1 MDHTGAN
8 FLKVNNMIDWQ
19 KYNETFQW
27 YGKDVE
33 IELIEMLENEFE
45 DRMARISKNVA
56 ERDFE
61 QLKFNTHSLKGSI
74 ANYHAEEP
82 IVLARELEAKAKE
95 SNAEG
100 IDDLCQQLLTS
111 TKTLLDELLAHRQ
124 ELLEEKA
131 RGVD

>member
-1 MDHTGAN
+1 
-8 FLKVNNMIDWQ
+8 MIDWQ

-33 IELIEMLENEFE
+33 IELIEMLQNEFE
-45 DRMARISKNVA
+45 DRMAKITKNVA

-82 IVLARELEAKAKE
+82 IILARELEAKAKE
-95 SNAEG
+95 GISDG
-100 IDDLCQQLLTS
+100 IDELCRNLLVS

-124 ELLEEKA
+124 ELLDEKDQIS
-131 RGVD
+131 G

>member
-1 MDHTGAN
+1 
-8 FLKVNNMIDWQ
+8 MIDWQ

-33 IELIEMLENEFE
+33 IELIEMLQNEFE
-45 DRMARISKNVA
+45 DRMAKISKNVA

-95 SNAEG
+95 GNAEG
-100 IDDLCQQLLTS
+100 IDELCQKVLAS
-111 TKTLLDELLAHRQ
+111 SKMLLDELLMHRQ
-124 ELLEEKA
+124 ELLDEKA
-131 RGVD
+131 KGDE